1 MILVFGVVVKL
12 TVKRNISQA
21 MKLPLPFF
29 GDSRKIPGFI
39 PPARDAGFSGLIQR
53 KQKQW

>member
-1 MILVFGVVVKL
+1 
-12 TVKRNISQA
+12 

-39 PPARDAGFSGLIQR
+39 PSARGAGFSGLIQR
-53 KQKQW
+53 KQT